1 MRRMNSSMRRLSMP
15 VPRAC
20 MRACPV
26 HVQQADAGLR
36 GQEFDG
42 EQLVQCIKE
51 LVKIDKRWIPHE
63 HGYSLYIRPTAI
75 STTVR
80 RLRSMRC
87 VCVAHAL
94 TEHRGAQPYIGVGP
108 CEHAKLFVILSP
120 GAPSRAMRR

>member
-1 MRRMNSSMRRLSMP
+1 MQ
-15 VPRAC
+15 AC
-20 MRACPV
+20 LL

-80 RLRSMRC
+80 RLRSMRR
-87 VCVAHAL
+87 VAL
-94 TEHRGAQPYIGVGP
+94 TERRGAQPYIGVGP

-120 GAPSRAMRR
+120 GAPAQPSHAALPC